1 MKKIKLKLDETD
13 YKIIINAL
21 VELRNKLISEQRDHG
36 VVDEIL
42 LKLINKIEWFLS
54 CFNNE

>member
-21 VELRNKLISEQRDHG
+21 VEFRNKLISEQRDHG
-36 VVDEIL
+36 VIDEIL
-42 LKLINKIEWFLS
+42 LKLINKID
-54 CFNNE
+54 

>member
-42 LKLINKIEWFLS
+42 LKLINKID
-54 CFNNE
+54 